1 MRKLILLLITYF
13 AVATQSVFAQV
24 EMADTLRSNGK
35 IYVIVGII
43 LLVLAGFIAYLLII
57 DKKLKKLE
65 KMLEDRQRQVK

>member
-1 MRKLILLLITYF
+1 MITYF
-13 AVATQSVFAQV
+13 AVAVQSVFAQV

-43 LLVLAGFIAYLLII
+43 LLVLAGFIAYLLMI

-65 KMLEDRQRQVK
+65 KMLEDKQRQTK